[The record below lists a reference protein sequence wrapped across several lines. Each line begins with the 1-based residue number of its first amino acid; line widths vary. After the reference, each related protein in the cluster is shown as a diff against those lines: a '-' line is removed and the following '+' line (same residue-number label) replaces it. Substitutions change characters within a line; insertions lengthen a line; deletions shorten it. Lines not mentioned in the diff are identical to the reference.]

1 MIIQIKKVGSNAFG
15 NWCVFNAIIDKN
27 FVINGIAKYDELLEL
42 KDNETYNDLFLY
54 AKQRNGKTYY
64 KLMKNS

>member
-1 MIIQIKKVGSNAFG
+1 MIIQIKKVGSNTFG

-42 KDNETYNDLFLY
+42 KENETYNDLFLY
-54 AKQRNGKTYY
+54 SKVKNGKTYY
-64 KLMKNS
+64 KLIKNS